1 MATPKKILII
11 DDSATVRQAVR
22 MPLQK
27 HEYLCSEAVDGLD
40 GLNRLKA
47 ESFDLIITDINMPN
61 LDGFGL
67 IQEARKLPNARFT
80 PIVILTTE
88 SSEELKKQGKAAGA
102 SGWIVKPFQADQLLK
117 VLRLLL
123 K

>member
-1 MATPKKILII
+1 MDMPKKILII

-22 MPLQK
+22 LPLQK
-27 HEYLCSEAVDGLD
+27 TDYLCVEAVDGND
-40 GLNRLKA
+40 GLDKLKA
-47 ESFDLIITDINMPN
+47 ESFDLILTDINMPN
-61 LDGFGL
+61 LDGFGF
-67 IQEARKLPNARFT
+67 IEQARRLPQGKFT
-80 PIVILTTE
+80 PIVVLTTE
-88 SSEELKKQGKAAGA
+88 SNDELKRRGKAVGA